1 MTFSSNGG
9 PLKDLTMVELSQ
21 RIPNFDSEDDALS
34 IILEGTARVIGEAF
48 FAALVE
54 NLSKAMDTHS
64 AWVTEYLE
72 ESQQLRA
79 LAFWANGQ
87 LLTDFIIDMDGTPCG
102 DVIEHAEFVH
112 HPDNL
117 INFYPQDSLLKQ
129 LKAVSYM
136 GVPLWDTE
144 QRILGHLAV
153 LDTRPLKDES
163 RTLKIFQIFAA
174 RASAELQRLRAENHI
189 RKREE
194 KYRRI
199 VETARE
205 GFVLLDKNYKIID
218 VNEMYCNMTG
228 FRREEI
234 IGKTPLDFSPDNH
247 KDFLMTN
254 RKDLFSG
261 KFEDFESLVTSK
273 GGRLIPVLVH
283 SNILR
288 DDKSEI
294 IGKMAFLTDMTE
306 HKKSLALASEIQKSL
321 LPQKSPNI
329 PGLDIAGK
337 NITCDEIGGDY
348 FDFLGDLECQDN
360 HFDAVV
366 GDVTGHGV
374 DAALLMTSARAFL
387 RMRASQCGG
396 ISQIVTE
403 MNRHL
408 TMDIFHTGRFMTMFY
423 ISIDVENKN
432 LSWVRAGHDPAII
445 YDPNFDQFEELKG
458 TGLALG
464 VDKDYIFDE
473 NIKTGLVQGQIIAI
487 GTDGI
492 WETFNKDGEMFGK
505 DRFREIIRNNAQMG
519 SSDILNAIFNEIERF
534 SLGVKA
540 ADDITLVIIK
550 IEETSREGGDWQ
562 I

>member
-1 MTFSSNGG
+1 M
-9 PLKDLTMVELSQ
+9 DEISQ
-21 RIPNFDSEDDALS
+21 HASNFDSDDDALS
-34 IILEGTARVIGEAF
+34 MILEGTARVTGEAF

-64 AWVTEYLE
+64 AWVTEYIE
-72 ESQQLRA
+72 ETEQLRA
-79 LAFWANGQ
+79 LAFWADGQ
-87 LLTDFIIDMDGTPCG
+87 LLTDFMIDMDGTPCG

-117 INFYPQDSLLKQ
+117 INIYPQDSLLKQ

-144 QRILGHLAV
+144 HRILGHLAV
-153 LDTRPLKDES
+153 LDTRPLSEES
-163 RTLKIFQIFAA
+163 RTLKIFQIFTA
-174 RASAELQRLRAENHI
+174 RASAELQRIRAEKVI

-205 GFVLLDKNYKIID
+205 GFVLLDKNYKITD
-218 VNEMYCNMTG
+218 VNEMYCKMTG
-228 FRREEI
+228 FRREKI

-247 KDFLMTN
+247 KDFLMSN

-261 KFEDFESLVTSK
+261 KYEDFESIVASK
-273 GGRLIPVLVH
+273 DGRLIPVLVH

-306 HKKSLALASEIQKSL
+306 HKKSLALAGEIQKSL
-321 LPQKSPNI
+321 LPQKSPKI
-329 PGLDIAGK
+329 PGLDVAGK

-348 FDFLGDLECQDN
+348 FDFLLDLECQDD
-360 HFDAVV
+360 HFDVVV

-408 TMDIFHTGRFMTMFY
+408 TLDILHTGRFMTMFY
-423 ISIDVENKN
+423 MSIDVKNKN

-445 YDPNFDQFEELKG
+445 YDPSVDQFEELKG
-458 TGLALG
+458 IGLALG
-464 VDKDYIFDE
+464 VDKNYIFEE
-473 NIKTGLVQGQIIAI
+473 NIKTGLSQGQIIAI

-505 DRFREIIRNNAQMG
+505 QRFREIIRKNAHMG
-519 SSDILNAIFNEIERF
+519 SNDILDAIYSGIDRF
-534 SLGVKA
+534 SKGLKKE
-540 ADDITLVIIK
+540 DDITLVIIK
-550 IEETSREGGDWQ
+550 IEETPREGIDWQ

>member
-1 MTFSSNGG
+1 MY
-9 PLKDLTMVELSQ
+9 EISQ
-21 RIPNFDSEDDALS
+21 RASDFDSADDALS
-34 IILEGTARVIGEAF
+34 MILEGTARVTGEAF

-54 NLSKAMDTHS
+54 NLSKAMGTHS
-64 AWVTEYLE
+64 AWVTEYIE
-72 ESQQLRA
+72 ETEQLRA
-79 LAFWANGQ
+79 LAFWADGQ
-87 LLTDFIIDMDGTPCG
+87 LLTDFMIDMDGTPCG

-112 HPDNL
+112 HPDNV
-117 INFYPQDSLLKQ
+117 INIYPQNALLKQ

-144 QRILGHLAV
+144 HRILGHLAI
-153 LDTRPLKDES
+153 LDTRPLSEDS
-163 RTLKIFQIFAA
+163 RTLKVFQIFAA
-174 RASAELQRLRAENHI
+174 RASAELQRIRAEKVI

-205 GFVLLDKNYKIID
+205 GFLLLDKNYKITD
-218 VNEMYCNMTG
+218 VNEMYCKMTG

-247 KDFLMTN
+247 KDFLMTH

-261 KFEDFESLVTSK
+261 KFEDFESIVVSK
-273 GGRLIPVLVH
+273 DGRLVPVLVH

-288 DDKSEI
+288 DDKSAI

-306 HKKSLALASEIQKSL
+306 HKKSLALAGEIQKSL
-321 LPQKSPNI
+321 LPQKNPKI

-348 FDFLGDLECQDN
+348 FDFLLDLECRDN
-360 HFDAVV
+360 HLDVVV

-408 TMDIFHTGRFMTMFY
+408 TLDIFHTGRFMTMFY
-423 ISIDVENKN
+423 MSIDVENKN

-445 YDPNFDQFEELKG
+445 YDPSVDQFEELKG

-464 VDKDYIFDE
+464 VE
-473 NIKTGLVQGQIIAI
+473 
-487 GTDGI
+487 
-492 WETFNKDGEMFGK
+492 
-505 DRFREIIRNNAQMG
+505 
-519 SSDILNAIFNEIERF
+519 
-534 SLGVKA
+534 
-540 ADDITLVIIK
+540 
-550 IEETSREGGDWQ
+550 
-562 I
+562 